1 MLYRE
6 NGKYIKREDFIRLG
20 ECSVR
25 LNNEQFVPTE
35 FMDLLLDVIREK
47 GGVLE
52 YRRLYRMLLR
62 S

>member
-6 NGKYIKREDFIRLG
+6 NSKYIKREDFIRLG
-20 ECSVR
+20 ECSVC

-62 S
+62 L

>member
-6 NGKYIKREDFIRLG
+6 NSKYIKREDFIRLG

-35 FMDLLLDVIREK
+35 FIIRCDKRK
-47 GGVLE
+47 GWGAGI
-52 YRRLYRMLLR
+52 
-62 S
+62 

>member
-35 FMDLLLDVIREK
+35 FKDLLLEVIRERV
-47 GGVLE
+47 GCWNIDDCIGC
-52 YRRLYRMLLR
+52 

>member
-6 NGKYIKREDFIRLG
+6 NSKYIKREDFIRLG
-20 ECSVR
+20 ESSVR
-25 LNNEQFVPTE
+25 LNNDQFVPTE

-47 GGVLE
+47 GGELE

-62 S
+62 L

>member
-1 MLYRE
+1 MLYRD
-6 NGKYIKREDFIRLG
+6 NSKYIRREDFICLG

-25 LNNEQFVPTE
+25 LNNEQLVPTE

-62 S
+62 L

>member
-6 NGKYIKREDFIRLG
+6 NSKYIKREDFIRLG
-20 ECSVR
+20 ESSVR

-62 S
+62 L

>member
-6 NGKYIKREDFIRLG
+6 NSKYIKREDFIRLG

-47 GGVLE
+47 GGELE
-52 YRRLYRMLLR
+52 YRLV
-62 S
+62 

>member
-6 NGKYIKREDFIRLG
+6 NSKYIKREDFIRWG

-25 LNNEQFVPTE
+25 LNNDQFVPTE
-35 FMDLLLDVIREK
+35 FMNLLLDVIREK
-47 GGVLE
+47 GGELE

-62 S
+62 L

>member
-1 MLYRE
+1 MLCRE
-6 NGKYIKREDFIRLG
+6 NSKYIKREDFIRLG
-20 ECSVR
+20 ESSVR

-62 S
+62 L

>member
-6 NGKYIKREDFIRLG
+6 NSKYIKREDFIRLG
-20 ECSVR
+20 ESSVL

-62 S
+62 L

>member
-6 NGKYIKREDFIRLG
+6 NSKYIRREDFIRLG

-25 LNNEQFVPTE
+25 LNNEQLVPTE
-35 FMDLLLDVIREK
+35 FVDLLLDVIREK

-52 YRRLYRMLLR
+52 YR
-62 S
+62 

>member
-6 NGKYIKREDFIRLG
+6 NSKYIKREDFIRLG
-20 ECSVR
+20 ESSVR

-47 GGVLE
+47 GGELE

-62 S
+62 L